1 MTETMQRWSMNALG
15 RENLKL
21 TQAPVPQPG
30 PGEVRVRVNAVDR
43 KSVV

>member
-21 TQAPVPQPG
+21 TQTPVPQPG
-30 PGEVRVRVNAVDR
+30 TREVDSLLA
-43 KSVV
+43 